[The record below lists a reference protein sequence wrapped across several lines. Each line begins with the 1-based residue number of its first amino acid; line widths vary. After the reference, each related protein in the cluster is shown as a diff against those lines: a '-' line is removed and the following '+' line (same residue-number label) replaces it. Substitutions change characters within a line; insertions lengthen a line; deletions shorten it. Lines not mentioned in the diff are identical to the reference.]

1 MKKITQHV
9 TMLQVNTAKTGN
21 EFIGLFLFF
30 IIISFLFPNHLKI
43 KTSRIFEGMSL
54 LHLIMFI

>member
-1 MKKITQHV
+1 MKKLYNIV

-21 EFIGLFLFF
+21 EFIGIGLVF
-30 IIISFLFPNHLKI
+30 IITSFLFPNHLKI

-54 LHLIMFI
+54 LYLTMFL